1 MIGGGARRN
10 EIVPLSDRRR
20 FFLLAIALG
29 VTFSFAYP
37 GVDIDVAL
45 ATVIVLVAL
54 SVESLAAFIFRRVAN
69 RG

>member
-10 EIVPLSDRRR
+10 EIVPLSDRRL
-20 FFLLAIALG
+20 FLLAIALG

>member
-1 MIGGGARRN
+1 LGGA
-10 EIVPLSDRRR
+10 I
-20 FFLLAIALG
+20 
-29 VTFSFAYP
+29 AYP